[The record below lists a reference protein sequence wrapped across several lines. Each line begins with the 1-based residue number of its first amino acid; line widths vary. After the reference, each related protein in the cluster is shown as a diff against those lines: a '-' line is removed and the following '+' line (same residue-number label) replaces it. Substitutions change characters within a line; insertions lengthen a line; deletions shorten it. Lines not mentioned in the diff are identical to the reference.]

1 MLFCNLFQ
9 LGITQFRKL
18 NGFIMVAVFG
28 FIVPC
33 LLFLASLDFCN
44 SINYITSLNYTNIN
58 DITKMKSKT
67 KLIETQWDWFSNRHH
82 TVLYIYTCCVLDT
95 IYVCI
100 WFYLVKVSF
109 ICTYSPLVLFLRV
122 FYVSKLIIQFVHAT
136 IWLKY
141 C

>member
-18 NGFIMVAVFG
+18 SGFIMVTVFG
-28 FIVPC
+28 FIPC

-58 DITKMKSKT
+58 DITNMKSKS

-82 TVLYIYTCCVLDT
+82 TSVIHLCMLCVR
-95 IYVCI
+95 YNI
-100 WFYLVKVSF
+100 WFYLVNVSF